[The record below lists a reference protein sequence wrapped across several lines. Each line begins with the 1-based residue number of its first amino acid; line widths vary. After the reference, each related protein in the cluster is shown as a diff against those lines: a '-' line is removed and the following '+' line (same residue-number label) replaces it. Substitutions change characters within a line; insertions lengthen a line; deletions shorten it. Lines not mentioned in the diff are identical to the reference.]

1 MNVNLKRFLLQVFDF
16 NDNKKLD
23 RLEILAALLVVVLI
37 EIFAEIISKIFLDF
51 VNYY

>member
-1 MNVNLKRFLLQVFDF
+1 MNINLKRFLLQIFDF

-23 RLEILAALLVVVLI
+23 KLEIFVALCAVVLI